1 MSDTWIFDPHDA
13 ASQPLIPDSAS
24 SWTRQGG
31 AATTND
37 VMLSEQGIVIDGLS
51 KSYGGFPALQSI
63 RLEMAPGEVFGVL
76 GRNGA
81 GKTTL
86 LRILMGLLMPS
97 SGCARILGLDCFADR
112 VQLKRLIGYLPDTP
126 FFYDHLTAREL
137 IRFMAD
143 VHDLDARQSAGRAQL
158 LLEELQL
165 SEVADDFVT
174 NYSLGMKKKLALILA
189 LLHEPPVLILDEPTT
204 GLDPIASR
212 QIRTLIRSYADRGRS
227 VLLSTHWLEMAESVC
242 DRVGIIHQGRL
253 AALGTPGELRAQ
265 QAASRGASAKLE
277 DVFFELT
284 ADSPSTPPEPA

>member
-1 MSDTWIFDPHDA
+1 MP
-13 ASQPLIPDSAS
+13 
-24 SWTRQGG
+24 
-31 AATTND
+31 
-37 VMLSEQGIVIDGLS
+37 SEQGIVIEGLS
-51 KSYGGFPALQSI
+51 KSYGGFPALQAI
-63 RLEMAPGEVFGVL
+63 RLELARGEVFGVL

-97 SGCARILGLDCFADR
+97 SGSAHILGLDCFADR
-112 VQLKRLIGYLPDTP
+112 VRLKRLIGYLPDTP
-126 FFYDHLTAREL
+126 FFYDHLTGREL
-137 IRFMAD
+137 IRFMAE
-143 VHDLDARQSAGRAQL
+143 VHDLGARESAERSQR

-165 SEVADDFVT
+165 ADAADDFVT

-204 GLDPIASR
+204 GLDPLASR
-212 QIRTLIRSYADRGRS
+212 QIRGLIRSYADRGRS

-253 AALGTPGELRAQ
+253 AALGTPRELRAQ
-265 QAASRGASAKLE
+265 FEATRGAGAKLE

-284 ADSPSTPPEPA
+284 APSSTPPNPS